1 MCLHSLERRI
11 ENLKIRKLKIL
22 LTTTTSLF
30 IQGHLLNFLF
40 VIYIYPFDH
49 YWEIFASN
57 KVLIFQIIIKYV
69 LENNL

>member
-1 MCLHSLERRI
+1 MCLHSLERQI

-22 LTTTTSLF
+22 LTTITSLF

-49 YWEIFASN
+49 Y
-57 KVLIFQIIIKYV
+57 
-69 LENNL
+69 